1 MVKIYESSTE
11 VIKDVVSGSTIMIGG
26 FGICGI
32 AENLLRALYNSG
44 SDKLNLITLT
54 AHIDGYGVGKLI
66 DAKRVKSMIASYIGE
81 NKEVERQYF
90 NGEIEID
97 LIPQGTFAERM
108 RAQGVGIPAFYS
120 PVGVGTEV
128 AEGKEVRV
136 INGKEYILEEALG
149 ADFAFVK
156 AWKADTKGNL
166 VYRKTAKNFNP
177 VMATAGKITI
187 AEVEEIVPAG
197 ELDPNE
203 IDTPGI
209 YVQRLVKGEFFEKK
223 IERLTLKK

>member
-1 MVKIYESSTE
+1 MVKIYESSAE
-11 VIKDVVSGSTIMIGG
+11 AIEDVECGSSIMVGG

-32 AENLLRALYNSG
+32 AENLLRALYDSEV
-44 SDKLNLITLT
+44 DELHLITLT
-54 AHIDGYGVGKLI
+54 AHIDGYGVGRLI

-90 NGEIEID
+90 NGEIDID

-108 RAQGVGIPAFYS
+108 RAMGAGIPAFYS
-120 PVGVGTEV
+120 SVGVGTEV

-197 ELDPNE
+197 DLDPNE